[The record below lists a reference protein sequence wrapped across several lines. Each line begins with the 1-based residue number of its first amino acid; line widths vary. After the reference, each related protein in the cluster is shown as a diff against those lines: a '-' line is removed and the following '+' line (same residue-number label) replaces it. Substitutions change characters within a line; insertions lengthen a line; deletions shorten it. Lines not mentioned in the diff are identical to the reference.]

1 MLNDKEESYKILN
14 LFNKDEK
21 NKFTRLVKHI
31 FQLHT
36 LSIIIVII
44 TGLLIAL
51 FDYRPSPNES
61 QKRYECDRMV
71 IDTRTKGI
79 QIMIM
84 I

>member
-44 TGLLIAL
+44 NGLLIAL
-51 FDYRPSPNES
+51 F
-61 QKRYECDRMV
+61 
-71 IDTRTKGI
+71 
-79 QIMIM
+79 
-84 I
+84 